1 MIYKRADR
9 EGHLKDFNS
18 VPFMGNEVHW
28 TGWNAQFLILGK
40 RSEERGDTGVKSG
53 EGVMVRRP
61 RYNIEDYGED
71 DEEVDQDGF
80 NPWAFFDLE
89 AQIQN
94 ELIWKSNEA
103 KFFLLNWGFFIASL
117 KEKKIDKNQIN
128 IWRHIVGT
136 RLSYQTENWR
146 TKDKKTWQINI
157 LNKTNDWRFLIKRRQ
172 KTSRKWHRTR
182 LWVIC
187 KVDFMDL
194 K

>member
-28 TGWNAQFLILGK
+28 TGWKAQFLILGK

-61 RYNIEDYGED
+61 RYIIEDYDED
-71 DEEVDQDGF
+71 DEDVDQDGF

-94 ELIWKSNEA
+94 ELIWNSNEA
-103 KFFLLNWGFFIASL
+103 IFLLNWGFFIASL
-117 KEKKIDKNQIN
+117 KEKKLTIN
-128 IWRHIVGT
+128 NWRHIDRDLT
-136 RLSYQTENWR
+136 KLSNR
-146 TKDKKTWQINI
+146 
-157 LNKTNDWRFLIKRRQ
+157 
-172 KTSRKWHRTR
+172 
-182 LWVIC
+182 
-187 KVDFMDL
+187 
-194 K
+194 

>member
-1 MIYKRADR
+1 MEYQYCRYTKIEGGIQIKQLYLVWNKIFENNFIRFHNGDYNPYRRAMIYKRADR

-61 RYNIEDYGED
+61 RYIIEDY

-94 ELIWKSNEA
+94 ELIWNSNEA
-103 KFFLLNWGFFIASL
+103 NFFCW
-117 KEKKIDKNQIN
+117 
-128 IWRHIVGT
+128 
-136 RLSYQTENWR
+136 TEAY
-146 TKDKKTWQINI
+146 
-157 LNKTNDWRFLIKRRQ
+157 
-172 KTSRKWHRTR
+172 S
-182 LWVIC
+182 
-187 KVDFMDL
+187 
-194 K
+194 